1 MKKKQGTNESVQITK
16 EEQFEREFMDFG
28 DGDLLA
34 FLMLENLTMLKR
46 ISVLCSSKTNS
57 LRKECLTSL
66 ERRYNELWILLE
78 NIRWI
83 EFHILGSGLAY
94 FSNKKT
100 NQKGG
105 SD

>member
-1 MKKKQGTNESVQITK
+1 MKKKQGTSESVQIMK

-57 LRKECLTSL
+57 LRKECLT
-66 ERRYNELWILLE
+66 
-78 NIRWI
+78 NITQ
-83 EFHILGSGLAY
+83 Y
-94 FSNKKT
+94 
-100 NQKGG
+100 QK
-105 SD
+105 